1 MTSALGERAS
11 VLVLGGDPGLAE
23 DIEARFGSEGG
34 DGASP
39 VETHAATPDAVD
51 EERVADADVT
61 VVVDEAGLGRVRS
74 VDRRGAVV
82 AYVEDTTSDAA
93 TDPAVDAVAGTP
105 AALSDTLRWL
115 LARGRRSVI
124 RSEPTRTPSRIERLN
139 AGMTELAAVRSVDEA
154 YRAVVAVAEQVFPE
168 YSAVVAV
175 RDGEWVEPV
184 VTSSGIPVEDC
195 SRVRVGTG
203 VAGRAVRTGDAS
215 IAPNPNSES
224 RYATLLT
231 VPVGD
236 DVVLQLAA
244 DTDDPD
250 EFDDD
255 DRRLAELLASHLEET
270 LDRIDVTETLRGERD
285 RLLALFTNVPDPA
298 IAYDYVDGDPIVR
311 QVNDAFEATFG
322 YDAETVTGESI
333 DDYIV
338 PPDSAVEA
346 DELND
351 QLQRGENVRREV
363 TRITADG
370 PRHFILHVIPIR
382 LDAENAAGYAIYTD
396 VTDRREREERLRR
409 QNERLDEFASIVS
422 HDLRNP
428 LSVAEGYVDL
438 ARETGDAD
446 HLDRAAD
453 AIGRM
458 DELVE
463 DLLSLA
469 REGRAVGE
477 TESLSLAEVA
487 REAWESVDTGD
498 ATLTVESDATLEAS
512 RTRLCELFENVFRNS
527 VEHGSTSSR
536 AEPDDSVEHGSTD
549 SRTESGDSV
558 EHGSTSSRAEPDDS
572 GGRGAER
579 DPDPAD
585 PLSVRVGS
593 GTLQTPDGGTAAGFY
608 VEDDGAGLP
617 EGDVDRVFESGFTT
631 DESGTGLGLA
641 ISKRIAEA
649 HGWTVAA
656 RAGEDGGA
664 RFEFRTP

>member
-11 VLVLGGDPGLAE
+11 VLVLGDDPALAE
-23 DIEARFGSEGG
+23 DIEARSGSEGG
-34 DGASP
+34 DEGPA
-39 VETHAATPDAVD
+39 VEAHAAAPAAVD
-51 EERVADADVT
+51 EERIADADVI
-61 VVVDEAGLGRVRS
+61 VVIDEAGLGRVRS

-82 AYVEDTTSDAA
+82 AYTDDSMSDVA
-93 TDPAVDAVAGTP
+93 TDPVVDAVAGRP
-105 AALSDTLRWL
+105 AALSDTVGWL
-115 LARGRRSVI
+115 LARDRRSVI
-124 RSEPTRTPSRIERLN
+124 RSEPTRTPSRIEQLN

-168 YSAVVAV
+168 YRVVVAV

-184 VTSSGIPVEDC
+184 VTSSGMPVEDC
-195 SRVRVGTG
+195 NRVRVGTG
-203 VAGRAVRTGDAS
+203 VAGRAVRTGNVS
-215 IAPNPNSES
+215 IAPNPNPES
-224 RYATLLT
+224 RFATLLT

-236 DVVLQLAA
+236 DVVFQLAA

-255 DRRLAELLASHLEET
+255 DRRLAELLGSHLEET
-270 LDRIDVTETLRGERD
+270 LDRIAVTETLRGERD

-311 QVNDAFEATFG
+311 QVNDAFEETFG
-322 YDAETVTGESI
+322 YDAETVAGESI

-338 PPDSAVEA
+338 PPDAEPEA

-351 QLQRGENVRREV
+351 RLRRGENVRREV

-370 PRHFILHVIPIR
+370 PRHFILHVIPIH
-382 LDAENAAGYAIYTD
+382 LDAANAAGYAIYTD
-396 VTDRREREERLRR
+396 VTERREREETLRR

-446 HLDRAAD
+446 QLDRAAD
-453 AIGRM
+453 ALGRM

-469 REGRAVGE
+469 REGRSVGE
-477 TESLSLAEVA
+477 TEPVSLADAA
-487 REAWESVDTGD
+487 REAWRSVDTDG
-498 ATLTVESDATLEAS
+498 ATLTIESDATLEAN
-512 RTRLCELFENVFRNS
+512 RTRLRELFENAFRNS
-527 VEHGSTSSR
+527 VEHGRSS
-536 AEPDDSVEHGSTD
+536 PD
-549 SRTESGDSV
+549 
-558 EHGSTSSRAEPDDS
+558 
-572 GGRGAER
+572 
-579 DPDPAD
+579 D
-585 PLSVRVGS
+585 PLSIRVGA
-593 GTLQTPDGGTAAGFY
+593 GTLRTADGEVSDGFY

-617 EGDVDRVFESGFTT
+617 EDDVDRVFESGFTT

-641 ISKRIAEA
+641 ISERIAEA

-656 RAGEDGGA
+656 RAGEEGGA
-664 RFEFRTP
+664 RFEFHTA